1 MKKNAVGMQLRRLN
15 NQIMRYIENSPVKKR
30 VETITGTNGWII
42 SYLADHADQDI
53 YQKDL
58 EKRFGI
64 TRSTASKAMTS
75 MEQKGLIARESVP
88 QDARLKKI
96 VLTRKAVEINEMIHK
111 DVARLEQD
119 LTRGFTQKEIE
130 SLLGFL
136 ERMQSNLKRK

>member
-88 QDARLKKI
+88 QDARRSKS
-96 VLTRKAVEINEMIHK
+96 TR
-111 DVARLEQD
+111 
-119 LTRGFTQKEIE
+119 
-130 SLLGFL
+130 
-136 ERMQSNLKRK
+136 

>member
-136 ERMQSNLKRK
+136 ERMQNNLKRK